1 MVKRFIIIILILV
14 ASTSS
19 SFSECKYYAEADVV
33 NDELINKKEHY
44 TCPEKDNFFIQFM
57 TEEKYQNA
65 FILVLLIVGL
75 MLSNCTN
82 SYVKNKKT
90 ITSPDDL
97 MKFTNVWC
105 EKQKQTNNVI
115 KMCGQGWSK
124 DLNISE
130 SKAIIDAKLKIADI
144 TQHSIIKSEK
154 IVKKEN
160 SKGISQ
166 SYELNADNTLN
177 EATIVGYKIVSKKV
191 MKEKNG
197 WRTMVLLEYKI
208 S

>member
-1 MVKRFIIIILILV
+1 MRILSIL
-14 ASTSS
+14 
-19 SFSECKYYAEADVV
+19 
-33 NDELINKKEHY
+33 L
-44 TCPEKDNFFIQFM
+44 
-57 TEEKYQNA
+57 
-65 FILVLLIVGL
+65 VGL
-75 MLSNCTN
+75 LLSNCTN
-82 SYVKNKKT
+82 SYVKNKKS

-105 EKQKQTNNVI
+105 EKQKQTDNII

-154 IVKKEN
+154 IIKKEN
-160 SKGISQ
+160 SKGITQ

-177 EATIVGYKIVSKKV
+177 EATIIGYKIVSKKV